1 MNADQRHCGW
11 SNYQTW
17 AVNLYLGD
25 YFTERTAE
33 YIEQGGEV
41 SAHDVADNLRTDFEQ
56 IIYARTIF
64 YRVHMQA
71 KRFPDND
78 KREGIDNLIAD
89 LFGSATEAI
98 NWRELAEAYLD
109 NIGATY

>member
-1 MNADQRHCGW
+1 METNRTYNGW

-33 YIEQGGEV
+33 YIAQGGEV
-41 SAHDVADNLRTDFEQ
+41 SAHDVADSLRTDFEE
-56 IIYARTIF
+56 IIYD
-64 YRVHMQA
+64 
-71 KRFPDND
+71 RFPDND

-89 LFGSATEAI
+89 LFGSATDAI
-98 NWRELAEAYLD
+98 DWRELAEAYLD